1 MAKQRKIT
9 FQQKYKKGVILDNM
23 SQLEA
28 IVKEAT
34 EVQLLSQQ
42 TYDDNTESMTVT
54 IIFNKA
60 T

>member
-9 FQQKYKKGVILDNM
+9 FQQKYKKGTILDNM

-54 IIFNKA
+54 IIFNK
-60 T
+60 TT